1 MEQAGQA
8 FINEQD
14 ATPLV
19 DSTNNPKASLTIK
32 ICTIAVFSLLAAIN
46 CLYFLMPGHPM
57 EVVPY
62 AIGSLVT
69 PLLVCTIVVL
79 LFQIGKRFRTQ
90 RSRWKIVLWVTSFL
104 LLTKLL
110 HFAQVAA
117 GFFERLGT

>member
-1 MEQAGQA
+1 M
-8 FINEQD
+8 
-14 ATPLV
+14 
-19 DSTNNPKASLTIK
+19 LT
-32 ICTIAVFSLLAAIN
+32 AIN
-46 CLYFLMPGHPM
+46 RLYFIVPGHPM

-69 PLLVCTIVVL
+69 PLLVGTIVVL

-104 LLTKLL
+104 LVTKVL

-117 GFFERLGT
+117 GFLE